1 MTALNTARKETLNA
15 AAEGCRNEVMN
26 YPINIDNF
34 RLAIA
39 KINSEHADNPD
50 MVAFAASLKDL
61 LASSLR
67 EQLKEQ
73 IMLEVIEEQ
82 LEAL

>member
-1 MTALNTARKETLNA
+1 MTALNTARKETLRA
-15 AAEGCRNEVMN
+15 AAEGRRNEVMN
-26 YPINIDNF
+26 YQINIDNF

-39 KINSEHADNPD
+39 KIEAEHADNVD
-50 MVAFAASLKDL
+50 MVAFADQLEDL

-73 IMLEVIEEQ
+73 IMLEVIEQQ
-82 LEAL
+82 LEGI